1 MAQHPRITDWQ
12 TDPAL
17 ADFVRRARA
26 GERVVEDSDVD
37 ADRREARK
45 AKNREAS
52 RLCHAR
58 RRARLKA
65 AKNEKIGR

>member
-1 MAQHPRITDWQ
+1 MSIDWQ
-12 TDPAL
+12 SDPEL
-17 ADFVRRARA
+17 ADLVRRARA
-26 GERVVEDSDVD
+26 GERIVDESDRE

-52 RLCHAR
+52 RLCHER

-65 AKNEKIGR
+65 MRDGTME

>member
-1 MAQHPRITDWQ
+1 MSVDWQ
-12 TDPAL
+12 NDPEL
-17 ADFVRRARA
+17 ADLVRRARN
-26 GERVVEDSDVD
+26 GERIVEDSDRE
-37 ADRREARK
+37 ADRREAQR

-65 AKNEKIGR
+65 EKNGRMGE

>member
-1 MAQHPRITDWQ
+1 MSIDWQ
-12 TDPAL
+12 NDPEL
-17 ADFVRRARA
+17 ADLVRRARN
-26 GERVVEDSDVD
+26 GERIVEDSDVD

-45 AKNREAS
+45 ARNCEAS

>member
-1 MAQHPRITDWQ
+1 MSIDWQ
-12 TDPAL
+12 SDPEL
-17 ADFVRRARA
+17 ADLVRRARA
-26 GERVVEDSDVD
+26 GERIVEDSDVE

-52 RLCHAR
+52 RLCHAK

-65 AKNEKIGR
+65 MRDGTME

>member
-1 MAQHPRITDWQ
+1 MSIDWQ
-12 TDPAL
+12 NDPEL
-17 ADFVRRARA
+17 ADLVRRARN
-26 GERVVEDSDVD
+26 GERVVDDSDVE

-45 AKNREAS
+45 AGNREAS

-65 AKNEKIGR
+65 MRDGTME

>member
-1 MAQHPRITDWQ
+1 MSVDWQ
-12 TDPAL
+12 NDPEL
-17 ADFVRRARA
+17 ADMVRRARNN
-26 GERVVEDSDVD
+26 EPIVDDSDVE
-37 ADRREARK
+37 ADRLEARK

-65 AKNEKIGR
+65 MKDGRMGE

>member
-1 MAQHPRITDWQ
+1 MSIDWQ
-12 TDPAL
+12 SDPEL
-17 ADFVRRARA
+17 ADLVRRARA
-26 GERVVEDSDVD
+26 GERIVDDSDRE

-52 RLCHAR
+52 RLCHER

-65 AKNEKIGR
+65 MRDGTME

>member
-1 MAQHPRITDWQ
+1 MSIDWQ
-12 TDPAL
+12 SDPEL
-17 ADFVRRARA
+17 ADLVRRARA
-26 GERVVEDSDVD
+26 GERIVEDSDVD

-65 AKNEKIGR
+65 MRDGTME

>member
-1 MAQHPRITDWQ
+1 MSIDWQ
-12 TDPAL
+12 SDPEL
-17 ADFVRRARA
+17 ADMVRRARA
-26 GERVVEDSDVD
+26 GERIVDDSDVE
-37 ADRREARK
+37 ADRREAQR

-65 AKNEKIGR
+65 MRDGTME

>member
-1 MAQHPRITDWQ
+1 MSIDWQ
-12 TDPAL
+12 SDPEL
-17 ADFVRRARA
+17 ADLVRRARN
-26 GERVVEDSDVD
+26 GERIVDDSDVE

-65 AKNEKIGR
+65 AKNERMGE

>member
-1 MAQHPRITDWQ
+1 MSVDWQ
-12 TDPAL
+12 NDPEL
-17 ADFVRRARA
+17 ADLVRRARN
-26 GERVVEDSDVD
+26 GERVVDDSDVE

-45 AKNREAS
+45 ARNREAS

-65 AKNEKIGR
+65 MKNERMDE

>member
-1 MAQHPRITDWQ
+1 MSIDWQ
-12 TDPAL
+12 SDPEL
-17 ADFVRRARA
+17 ADLVRRARN
-26 GERVVEDSDVD
+26 GERIVEDSDVD

-45 AKNREAS
+45 ARNREAS

-65 AKNEKIGR
+65 MKNERMGE